1 MKIVHNPT
9 QVFYE
14 FCNYIKSNFV
24 RGEKRMADTITV
36 RIATEADAEAL
47 LAIYEGYVRN
57 TAITFEYEV
66 PSVEEFRNRIHHTL
80 ERYPYLVAEEDGRA
94 VGYAYAGSIS

>member
-1 MKIVHNPT
+1 
-9 QVFYE
+9 
-14 FCNYIKSNFV
+14 
-24 RGEKRMADTITV
+24 MADTITV

-66 PSVEEFRNRIHHTL
+66 PSVEEFRNTARLDFKCFYDI
-80 ERYPYLVAEEDGRA
+80 RQYDKNMDGCY
-94 VGYAYAGSIS
+94 VTIEKID